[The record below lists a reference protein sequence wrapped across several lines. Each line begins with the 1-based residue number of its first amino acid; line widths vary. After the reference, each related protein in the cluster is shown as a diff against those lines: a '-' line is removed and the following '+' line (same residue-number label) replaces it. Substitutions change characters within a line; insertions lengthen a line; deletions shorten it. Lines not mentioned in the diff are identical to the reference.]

1 MARAGYWQ
9 EAVELSRT
17 AVDLAREAGDPI
29 WLARTLA
36 TTAEV
41 LTHDGHHEQAVG
53 FAQAAAELART
64 LKDPGRRVTALTGVA
79 RALRRAGCRDQAEG
93 VGREAV
99 NAARTLKDPGQR
111 VKALTSTVRKC
122 WDILDGRV
130 LLAEALDIGPL
141 QEVVACLPDIAPETV
156 ELLARLMTPERPGAD
171 PGHTAKAGQRQDTG
185 LDTTTR
191 RR

>member
-1 MARAGYWQ
+1 
-9 EAVELSRT
+9 
-17 AVDLAREAGDPI
+17 
-29 WLARTLA
+29 

-64 LKDPGRRVTALTGVA
+64 LKDPGRRMTALTGVA

-111 VKALTSTVRKC
+111 VKALTSTARKC
-122 WDILDGRV
+122 RDILDGRV

-141 QEVVACLPDIAPETV
+141 QEAVACLPDIAPEAV
-156 ELLARLMTPERPGAD
+156 ELLARLMTPERPGAA

-185 LDTTTR
+185 FPRNRGPGSDIGP
-191 RR
+191 